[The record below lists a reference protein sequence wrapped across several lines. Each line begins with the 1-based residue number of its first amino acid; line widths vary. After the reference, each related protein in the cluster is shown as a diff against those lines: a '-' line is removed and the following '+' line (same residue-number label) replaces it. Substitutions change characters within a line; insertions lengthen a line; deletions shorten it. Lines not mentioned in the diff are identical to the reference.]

1 MQKSNPL
8 LIVFCVIILVSFFAG
23 LFFIYQRT
31 DITQQKAGASIILYA
46 VCSLPILAI
55 IGIALVLLL
64 GIIYVL
70 SQILQRFSTTQ
81 AIHYVEMAEALNQ
94 HIHEPNRI
102 IINAMDKKSLQSSN
116 QFQLPE
122 SSKQHKQIK
131 YNGID
136 NFENAKLNLNEFL
149 SE

>member
-8 LIVFCVIILVSFFAG
+8 LLVFCIIVLVIFFTS

-31 DITQQKAGASIILYA
+31 TIDQQKASASILLYA
-46 VCSLPILAI
+46 ASSLPILAI
-55 IGIALVLLL
+55 IGIALILLL

-70 SQILQRFSTTQ
+70 SNILQRFSSTQ
-81 AIHYVEMAEALNQ
+81 AMHYVEIAEALNQ
-94 HIHEPNRI
+94 HKHEPNRI

-116 QFQLPE
+116 QYQLPE
-122 SSKQHKQIK
+122 SSKQHRQIK

-149 SE
+149 VD